1 MKKKYFIILLG
12 LSCLLTACDQK
23 VENKEVSIIINSQN
37 IISSFSGTLKNGKPE
52 GEGYISVNA
61 ERGNWSYNGL
71 FSEGNISGVGVL
83 QDYPINA
90 TFSGTDYD
98 GKYTGNAL
106 NGVPDG
112 NGKFI
117 YKSDDISI
125 SYDGSWKESMPYG
138 KGHLISNN
146 FTVAFNDVNRIGE
159 FDGETLN
166 GIANGQGKFK
176 ATNGNGLTYTYTGE
190 WKDNIFNGQGKRI
203 FDGGEGE
210 YEIGTY
216 VNGDYQPTKA
226 EFIAYMGTYRTMPF
240 NLSDKNKAFIE
251 SNEFL
256 FPSLDDAQLVSFI
269 SPFTYEQY
277 SKKPSDYQE
286 RLMDVGSGYI
296 TQIFESDSDLSNF
309 ETLTT
314 IIVTDLRLDKT
325 YYIYYFGKLE
335 NIFKGDTVSV
345 IGLPVAYTTFENAVG
360 GQTWCTVMVGSSI
373 KK

>member
-23 VENKEVSIIINSQN
+23 VENKEVSIAINSQN

-52 GEGYISVNA
+52 GEGYISVNE
-61 ERGNWSYNGL
+61 ERGIWSYNGL
-71 FSEGNISGVGVL
+71 FNEGNISGVGVL

-90 TFSGTDYD
+90 TFSSTDYD
-98 GKYTGNAL
+98 GKYSGDAL
-106 NGVPDG
+106 NGIPDG
-112 NGKFI
+112 TGKFI

-125 SYDGSWKESMPYG
+125 SYEGLWKEGMPYD

-146 FTVAFNDVNRIGE
+146 FTVAFEDVNRIGE

-166 GIANGQGKFK
+166 GIATGQGKFK
-176 ATNGNGLTYTYTGE
+176 ATNEDGLTYTYTGE
-190 WKDNIFNGQGKRI
+190 WKDNIFNGQGKRT
-203 FDGGEGE
+203 FDRSNSE

-216 VNGDYQPTKA
+216 IKGDYQPTKA
-226 EFIAYMGTYRTMPF
+226 EFIAYMGTYSTMPF
-240 NLSDKNKAFIE
+240 NISDKNMKFIDNNN
-251 SNEFL
+251 SL
-256 FPSLDDAQLVSFI
+256 FPCLDDTQLVSYI

-286 RLMDVGSGYI
+286 KLMDIGSGYI
-296 TQIFESDSDLSNF
+296 TQIFEGDSYFSNF
-309 ETLTT
+309 ETITT
-314 IIVTDLRLDKT
+314 IIVSDLELDKT

-335 NIFKGDTVSV
+335 NILNGDTVSI
-345 IGLPVAYTTFENAVG
+345 IGLPVAYTTFENAAG